1 MTAYLLQSCHRI
13 SPDGEAMRN
22 RVAGLLLLLLVTS
35 SHLNAQTKADE
46 ALRK

>member
-1 MTAYLLQSCHRI
+1 
-13 SPDGEAMRN
+13 MRN

-46 ALRK
+46 EALRK